1 MTDKAKEL
9 LADIRTMVESNKS
22 RMQKIASGIGDMQ
35 RLSHQ
40 VGAAMENVAS
50 VSGRNAQAIEEINVA
65 SKQLSDQ
72 FTDVAGLAQN
82 LENIAQSQQE
92 LLAKFSV
99 Q

>member
-1 MTDKAKEL
+1 
-9 LADIRTMVESNKS
+9 
-22 RMQKIASGIGDMQ
+22 
-35 RLSHQ
+35 
-40 VGAAMENVAS
+40 MENVAS

-92 LLAKFSV
+92 LLAKFTVS
-99 Q
+99 